1 MSTNEPPPARPEPAT
16 EPDTDELASS
26 HRLELASPPDEVWEL
41 LTDPDELA
49 RWLGRTDGFALEPGE
64 EGRLTDL
71 DGTERHLRVDDV
83 RAGRSL
89 RWTWWPAGPGP
100 GDESGASVVEVTLRP
115 SPAGTEVR
123 VVESHPAASPIVASA
138 GGGLGWS
145 TRFVDLELRV
155 LASRSLAARF
165 AAR

>member
-1 MSTNEPPPARPEPAT
+1 MATNEPLPAHPDHRSEAPDEP
-16 EPDTDELASS
+16 SS
-26 HRLELASPPDEVWEL
+26 RHRLELESPPDEVWDL

-71 DGTERHLRVDDV
+71 DGTERHVRVDDV
-83 RAGRSL
+83 RSGRSL

-100 GDESGASVVEVTLRP
+100 DDEAGASVVEVTLQP
-115 SPAGTEVR
+115 SPRGTEVR
-123 VVESHPAASPIVASA
+123 VVETYAHRPPIVASA

-155 LASRSLAARF
+155 LASRSLVARF
-165 AAR
+165 AVR